1 MAHCMFSKKHP
12 DLKGY
17 YKCKLTGTIM
27 KRRCC
32 KYYSCKHHRPCYTP
46 GPYERFIEWLANKF

>member
-17 YKCKLTGTIM
+17 YRCKLTGTIM
-27 KRRCC
+27 KTRC
-32 KYYSCKHHRPCYTP
+32 SCKHHRPCYTP
-46 GPYERFIEWLANKF
+46 ELYERFIEWLASKV